1 MSRRIGIANAHG
13 CQHIFNN
20 FGVRQREGAS
30 TREREREHGWGVSR
44 IEGGQWGSITLPVP
58 SRVDTNNPKWMGE
71 GGRVATLVLVVVF
84 ARAVY
89 YRPYSAASTASV
101 WEI

>member
-30 TREREREHGWGVSR
+30 TRERESTDGESPVLRGGSGGASRYQYPLELTQTTQSGWG
-44 IEGGQWGSITLPVP
+44 G
-58 SRVDTNNPKWMGE
+58 